1 MNRLI
6 IVYDDSA
13 QPLPEVT
20 NIIGERKFGDI
31 QMDKRSIRSTMFDL
45 FSSVASDFEPTVL
58 RLDGSDGIPALCER
72 VASEESRLG
81 MPVRVLHYFSDFIFA
96 CRETAQTA
104 VKSCAFTERVYA
116 AEQDGKPV
124 FYAFPCADDYAQFL
138 LRAGEAGGTKLPV
151 RSVAAADIRLGGTEF
166 AHIGNADGLVACL
179 TRRYDTRFFNRLV
192 TSEYT
197 VTKTSENRE
206 KIKAE
211 YTFWHL
217 LPDDMKMW
225 FVMPFDYSEDA
236 NTASYRM
243 ERLHIPNLSIK
254 YVHGAMDAGEFE
266 DVLQRFF
273 HYLDSRASRPVSRAD
288 YAALADKT
296 YLQKTDE
303 RILRLKAD
311 PKYAPVAALV
321 ASGTSYGSIDA
332 VYERFLKLYHS
343 AFDSLRGDPIAVVG
357 HGDPCFSNILFDRAT
372 KTLKFVDPKGALSE
386 DALWADPYYDLCKL
400 SHSVCGLYDFF
411 NSAIYEISLD
421 DNLRLRLSIPFDNE
435 AYRQAFRRS
444 VRQSG
449 YDYRFV
455 RVGEA
460 ALFLSMLPL
469 HIDNPH
475 KVLGFILNAIRIMD
489 EIDRLD
495 G

>member
-13 QPLPEVT
+13 RPLPEVT

-45 FSSVASDFEPTVL
+45 FASIAPDSELTVL
-58 RLDGSDGIPALCER
+58 QLDDSNEIPALCER
-72 VASEESRLG
+72 VAFEESRLG
-81 MPVRVLHYFSDFIFA
+81 MPVRVLHYFSNFIFA
-96 CRETAQTA
+96 CRDAAQTA
-104 VKSCAFTERVYA
+104 VKSCAFTERIYA

-124 FYAFPCADDYAQFL
+124 FYTFPCADDYTQFL
-138 LRAGEAGGTKLPV
+138 TRAEEAGETGLPV
-151 RSVAAADIRLGGTEF
+151 RGIAASNIRLNGSEF
-166 AHIGNADGLVACL
+166 AHIGDADGLVACL
-179 TRRYDTRFFNRLV
+179 TRRYDARFFNHLE
-192 TSEYT
+192 TSEFT
-197 VTKTSENRE
+197 ITKTSDNRE

-217 LPDDMKMW
+217 LPDNMKMW
-225 FVMPFDYSEDA
+225 FVMPFDYEENEA
-236 NTASYRM
+236 TASYRM

-273 HYLDSRASRPVSRAD
+273 YYLDSRASRSVTRTQ
-288 YAALADKT
+288 YAALANKT
-296 YLQKTDE
+296 YLQKTEE
-303 RILRLKAD
+303 RIQKLKAD
-311 PKYAPVAALV
+311 PKYAPIAALI

-332 VYERFLKLYHS
+332 IYERFLALYHS
-343 AFDSLRGDPIAVVG
+343 AFSALKGKALAVVG

-372 KTLKFVDPKGALSE
+372 KTLKFVDPKGALTE
-386 DALWADPYYDLCKL
+386 DALWANPYYDLCKL

-411 NSAIYEISLD
+411 NSAIYEVSLD
-421 DNLRLRLSIPFDNE
+421 EDLHLHLSIPFDNQV
-435 AYRQAFRRS
+435 YHLAFKRYIA
-444 VRQSG
+444 QSG
-449 YDYRFV
+449 FDYRFV

-475 KVLGFILNAIRIMD
+475 KVLGFILNAVHIMD
-489 EIDRLD
+489 EIEHIN
-495 G
+495 

>member
-1 MNRLI
+1 VNRLI

-31 QMDKRSIRSTMFDL
+31 QMDRQSIRSAMFDL
-45 FSSVASDFEPTVL
+45 FSSASPDPEPIVL
-58 RLDGSDGIPALCER
+58 RLDDTAGIPSLCER
-72 VASEESRLG
+72 VAFEESRLG
-81 MPVRVLHYFSDFIFA
+81 APVRVLHYFSDFIFA
-96 CRETAQTA
+96 DRETAKAA

-116 AEQDGKPV
+116 AGQDGKPV
-124 FYAFPCADDYAQFL
+124 FYAFPSADDYTQFL
-138 LRAGEAGGTKLPV
+138 ARAQEAGGTDLPA
-151 RSVAAADIRLGGTEF
+151 RGVAASDIRLNGNEF
-166 AHIGNADGLVACL
+166 VHIGNADGLVACL
-179 TRRYDTRFFNRLV
+179 TRRYDARFFNRLE

-197 VTKTSENRE
+197 VTKVSQNRE

-217 LPDDMKMW
+217 LPDEMKMW
-225 FVMPFDYSEDA
+225 FVMPFDYREDA
-236 NTASYRM
+236 TSASYRM
-243 ERLHIPNLSIK
+243 ERLHVPNLSVK
-254 YVHGAMDAGEFE
+254 YVHGAMGAEEFE
-266 DVLQRFF
+266 DVLRRFF
-273 HYLDSRASRPVSRAD
+273 HFLGSRASRPVSRAD

-296 YLQKTDE
+296 YLQKTEE
-303 RILRLKAD
+303 RISRLKSD
-311 PKYAPVAALV
+311 PKYAPVAALL
-321 ASGTSYGSIDA
+321 ASGTAYGSIDA
-332 VYERFLKLYHS
+332 VYERFLALYRS
-343 AFDSLRGDPIAVVG
+343 AFASLKGKPLAVVG

-372 KTLKFVDPKGALSE
+372 KTLKFVDPKGALTE

-411 NSAIYEISLD
+411 NSAIYEITLD
-421 DNLRLRLSIPFDNE
+421 DSLQLRLSIPFNNE
-435 AYRQAFRRS
+435 TYRQAFRRT
-444 VRQSG
+444 VEQSG

-455 RVGEA
+455 RIGEA

-489 EIDRLD
+489 ETEQRA
-495 G
+495 